1 MSDFLNTP
9 TAGDRWRFPVLSA
22 AQPLRSTPLAETAA
36 PVATEHRTA
45 ASAIVSDAL
54 QNGGRLDPVL
64 LIDRLAG
71 ALAERDAAAASL
83 DASNQAIIAGLT
95 GVICGLEDTLAET
108 DTLAARLLDYIGIL
122 RVAAGL
128 PALRTDEEL
137 AAVIA
142 AALKVEAAP

>member
-9 TAGDRWRFPVLSA
+9 TAGDRWCFPVHTPGQPMRAIGHVQAPDVVTGHQQQA
-22 AQPLRSTPLAETAA
+22 AAMIADWLQDGGTPRA
-36 PVATEHRTA
+36 V
-45 ASAIVSDAL
+45 
-54 QNGGRLDPVL
+54 
-64 LIDRLAG
+64 DRLANVLAQHEA

-83 DASNQAIIAGLT
+83 HDADQATIAR
-95 GVICGLEDTLAET
+95 LAGKLAATECT
-108 DTLAARLLDYIGIL
+108 AARLLDYIGIL

-142 AALKVEAAP
+142 AALKRAVAR